1 MCKTNH
7 FASHENNNFK
17 SLIDD
22 LYKKSCEQYSTYETL
37 MFKSFCSSM
46 DENFNKDN
54 VEAYDY
60 ARKEYGYLPSSEIEQ
75 IDIDNESNGVCSH
88 GLDVWTCPA
97 GCFEGD

>member
-1 MCKTNH
+1 MCKTNN
-7 FASHENNNFK
+7 FVSCENNNFK

-22 LYKKSCEQYSTYETL
+22 LYRKASEQHTTYETVI
-37 MFKSFCSSM
+37 FKSFCSSM
-46 DENFNKDN
+46 DKNFNKDN

-75 IDIDNESNGVCSH
+75 IDIKNESNGVCSH